1 MDLQT
6 IKAAVLN
13 GQTVCWSTTA
23 YLVKYN
29 ERGGFN
35 IVYTPDGNCIGLT
48 HQDGVTLNGK
58 DLNSSSPLTTN
69 ENTLESRQTNLRL
82 SAHAVK
88 PSNSPR
94 RRPKRSRSQ
103 KGRTGFKG
111 TTTLITKASGHR

>member
-23 YLVKYN
+23 YVVKYH

-35 IVYTPDGNCIGLT
+35 IVYTPTGNCIGLT

-58 DLNSSSPLTTN
+58 
-69 ENTLESRQTNLRL
+69 ESEFFFP
-82 SAHAVK
+82 VK
-88 PSNSPR
+88 H
-94 RRPKRSRSQ
+94 K
-103 KGRTGFKG
+103 
-111 TTTLITKASGHR
+111 